1 MKYVYLITCFTESG
15 VRHDKNG
22 YPIYGGQQTVGIYF
36 SKKKALSALA
46 RNACDIQDDGKYAVL
61 ERTAGGLY
69 SCPEVLGFFKYNPEK
84 NGFEPTD
91 EVIDPSWVSYVWSIV

>member
-1 MKYVYLITCFTESG
+1 MRYIYLITCFTENG

-22 YPIYGGQQTVGIYF
+22 YPFYGGRQTVGMYF

-61 ERTAGGLY
+61 ERATSGLY
-69 SCPEVLGFFKYNPEK
+69 CCPEVLGFFKYNPEK
-84 NGFEPTD
+84 NGFESTN
-91 EVIDPSWVSYVWSIV
+91 EVVNPSWVSYVWSII

>member
-1 MKYVYLITCFTESG
+1 MKYVYLITCFAENG
-15 VRHDKNG
+15 VRHNKDG
-22 YPIYGGQQTVGIYF
+22 YPIYGSKQTVGIYL

-46 RNACDIQDDGKYAVL
+46 RNACDIQDEGKYAVL
-61 ERTAGGLY
+61 ERTTAGLY

-91 EVIDPSWVSYVWSIV
+91 EVINPSWVSYIWSLV

>member
-1 MKYVYLITCFTESG
+1 MKYVYLITSITDNST
-15 VRHDKNG
+15 RHYKNP
-22 YPIYGGQQTVGIYF
+22 YPIYCSQQTVGIYF

-61 ERTAGGLY
+61 ERTTGGLY

-84 NGFEPTD
+84 DGFEPTD
-91 EVIDPSWVSYVWSIV
+91 EVINPSWVSYVWSIV

>member
-1 MKYVYLITCFTESG
+1 MKYVYLITCFAENG
-15 VRHDKNG
+15 VRHNKDG
-22 YPIYGGQQTVGIYF
+22 YPIYGSKQTVGIYL

-46 RNACDIQDDGKYAVL
+46 RNACDIQDEGKYAVL

-84 NGFEPTD
+84 DGFEPTN
-91 EVIDPSWVSYVWSIV
+91 EVISLSWASHIWSIM